1 MGSRMAKSIGAVTV
15 KLLPC
20 EICGNLYVPIKRP
33 VVAGVCTDKRCA
45 IEKIKNGRDEKQ
57 EAVKK

>member
-1 MGSRMAKSIGAVTV
+1 MAKSIGAVTV

-33 VVAGVCTDKRCA
+33 VVAGVCTDKRFA
-45 IEKIKNGRDEKQ
+45 IEKIKNGRDEKL
-57 EAVKK
+57 EALA